1 MFILHMEK
9 AEELEYESK
18 RSSDKLQR
26 FCVFSAANS
35 PQVMVLLPVSVVV
48 ITCGMSKMT

>member
-9 AEELEYESK
+9 AEELEYERQ
-18 RSSDKLQR
+18 RSPDKLQR

-35 PQVMVLLPVSVVV
+35 PQVMVLLHVSVV